1 VPVTLTV
8 TAPIAL
14 AASPATLALT
24 PQQDGTVAP
33 QTVNIS
39 ATDGSA
45 IDFTASATGG
55 SWLSVSPTSGST
67 PTSLTVSADPR
78 GLAPGKYT
86 GSIAIVPSDTT
97 VAPLTVGVN
106 LTIAAGSG
114 PVIGAVTN
122 AASFLTGAVAP
133 GEIVVIFGTGL
144 GPSNLSGM
152 SLNASGLI
160 DNQLG
165 GTQVFFDDIAAP
177 MVYSSAL
184 QIAAIVPYE
193 LGRAT
198 THVRVVYQGAT
209 SATVSL
215 QVAAANPGI
224 FMMNVAGQ
232 GAVLNQDYTLNSPQ
246 NGAEP
251 GAVIFIYATGGGY
264 TNPPPV
270 DGTIA
275 TAASDTVQPASVQI
289 DGQNAK
295 VLYAGAAPGLPAGA
309 LQVNAVVPKGVRR
322 GTSVPLV
329 LSIGNTGSQPN
340 VTVAI
345 KP

>member
-1 VPVTLTV
+1 
-8 TAPIAL
+8 
-14 AASPATLALT
+14 
-24 PQQDGTVAP
+24 
-33 QTVNIS
+33 
-39 ATDGSA
+39 
-45 IDFTASATGG
+45 
-55 SWLSVSPTSGST
+55 
-67 PTSLTVSADPR
+67 
-78 GLAPGKYT
+78 
-86 GSIAIVPSDTT
+86 
-97 VAPLTVGVN
+97 VN